1 MGAAGSLRPQFD
13 PRRRALAGIDVLR
26 HGLPELPEVLT
37 DEMSIP
43 LAFWTSAACAVVL
56 FLHYSRQPGESPDP
70 VVSQGSYYRDGD
82 RWRAH
87 RWWAGSGWSHD
98 PISAPGDL
106 RDLGGRAIV
115 AGGGSFT
122 DQPRPGHAAITVTGR
137 VSPAVTAIAL
147 VHDGQEDRRA
157 LRSHFGAW
165 VVCLEQW
172 SPYQVKALD
181 EAGAVIGS
189 IQGRLA
195 LPSRPW

>member
-1 MGAAGSLRPQFD
+1 VGAAGSLPPQFD

-87 RWWAGSGWSHD
+87 PHWAGSGWSHD

-195 LPSRPW
+195 LLSRPW

>member
-1 MGAAGSLRPQFD
+1 MEIAGSLPQQFD
-13 PRRRALAGIDVLR
+13 PRQRALAGLDVLHR
-26 HGLPELPEVLT
+26 GLPELPQVLT
-37 DEMSIP
+37 YEMSVP
-43 LAFWTSAACAVVL
+43 VAFWTSAACAVVL
-56 FLHYSRQPGESPDP
+56 FLYYSRQPGDIPHP

-87 RWWAGSGWSHD
+87 RYWTGHGWSHD
-98 PISAPGDL
+98 PISNPGDL

-122 DQPRPGHAAITVTGR
+122 DQPRPGRPAITVTGR
-137 VSPAVTAIAL
+137 VSPAVTTIAL
-147 VHDGQEDRRA
+147 VHDGQEDRRS

-181 EAGAVIGS
+181 KTGAVIGS

-195 LPSRPW
+195 LPSRP

>member
-1 MGAAGSLRPQFD
+1 MGAAGSLPPQFD

-106 RDLGGRAIV
+106 RDLGGRAII

>member
-1 MGAAGSLRPQFD
+1 VGAAGSLPPQFD

-26 HGLPELPEVLT
+26 HGLPPLPEVLT
-37 DEMSIP
+37 YDMSVP
-43 LAFWTSAACAVVL
+43 VASWTTAACAVVL
-56 FLHYSRQPGESPDP
+56 FLRYSRQPGETPHP

-82 RWRAH
+82 QWRAH
-87 RWWAGSGWSHD
+87 RYWTGHGWSHD
-98 PISAPGDL
+98 PISTPGDL
-106 RDLGGRAIV
+106 RDLDGRAIV
-115 AGGGSFT
+115 ASGGSFT
-122 DQPRPGHAAITVTGR
+122 DQPRPGHPAITVTGR

-147 VHDGQEDRRA
+147 ASDGQEDRRP

-181 EAGAVIGS
+181 KAGAVIGS

-195 LPSRPW
+195 LPSRP